1 MAYEFPKLTEENSIN
16 GNKFWEIP
24 ETKKD
29 CLRLLMRGLQRNGIT
44 SRSRLELSRWV
55 EVCEWKDVEE
65 VKVLNRALRVAVDE
79 DLVYKKKWVPRA

>member
-24 ETKKD
+24 ETKKA
-29 CLRLLMRGLQRNGIT
+29 CLMLLVKALQRNGTT
-44 SRSRLELSRWV
+44 SRTRLELSKWV
-55 EVCEWKDVEE
+55 EVCDWKDVEE